1 MEVQKYLSRYH
12 YMTVRLEKLQDLY
25 DEYIRMSH
33 SIPSVQFDQIRVS
46 GTRNLEAPFVKWI
59 HKAMGVDFDIENL
72 KKDLPIVKGEIL
84 SVISELEDPE
94 LERLLIYK
102 YIDWMTWRQ
111 IADKMYCSQAT
122 IRRWHE
128 KAVELIKIPD

>member
-12 YMTVRLEKLQDLY
+12 YMTVKLEKLQDLY

-59 HKAMGVDFDIENL
+59 RKAMGVDFDIENL

-84 SVISELEDPE
+84 SVISELED
-94 LERLLIYK
+94 RK
-102 YIDWMTWRQ
+102 
-111 IADKMYCSQAT
+111 S
-122 IRRWHE
+122 
-128 KAVELIKIPD
+128 VV